1 LYYNP
6 KTDANETL
14 ISTTLPTD
22 QLLWSP
28 EWVSTGMLMEKTTQ
42 IRGGSG
48 IFTGKTSIC
57 MVEIK
62 VSGADDGFFQIMD
75 KKL

>member
-1 LYYNP
+1 MTLKTVPRDNSTLYYNP
-6 KTDANETL
+6 KTNANETL

-28 EWVSTGMLMEKTTQ
+28 RMGFNWDVNGEKTTQ

-48 IFTGKTSIC
+48 ILLVNFH
-57 MVEIK
+57 M
-62 VSGADDGFFQIMD
+62 A
-75 KKL
+75 